1 MSRYQNPT
9 WSLFLLL
16 CVCEAD
22 VRTRVEKPILSP
34 LILSLS
40 IQCSLLFLRAPILP
54 TKICTYLN
62 TSLNNNIIQ
71 ICLIAWHNR
80 KIQRVI
86 NLPDS
91 SWKMALLHLPRVTE
105 DGFITFSMITVL
117 PGLEQGVVRVVS
129 IPI

>member
-91 SWKMALLHLPRVTE
+91 SWKMALLHPPRVTE